1 MGFLDKLL
9 GREGKEEK
17 AEQATESAESRIESE
32 ADRREEDV
40 AEARDDTSLRNPQP
54 PGTG

>member
-1 MGFLDKLL
+1 MGWLDKLL
-9 GREGKEEK
+9 GRERKEE
-17 AEQATESAESRIESE
+17 TEAAAGAAESDIQSE

-40 AEARDDTSLRNPQP
+40 AEARDETSLRDPQP

>member
-1 MGFLDKLL
+1 MGWLDKLL
-9 GREGKEEK
+9 GRERKEE
-17 AEQATESAESRIESE
+17 AETAAEAAGGEIQSE

-40 AEARDDTSLRNPQP
+40 AEARDETALRNPQP

>member
-1 MGFLDKLL
+1 MDWLDRLL
-9 GREGKEEK
+9 GRGHKEE
-17 AEQATESAESRIESE
+17 AEAAAGAAEGDIQSE

-40 AEARDDTSLRNPQP
+40 AEARDETALRNPQP